1 MLLTCP
7 ILCLSHFNI
16 CTNYSAELTYHL
28 TQTYNALAEL
38 IEWADAV
45 MLMDIKTRLDV
56 SNAKYDKFM
65 YCWHCQGF

>member
-7 ILCLSHFNI
+7 ILPLSLNI
-16 CTNYSAELTYHL
+16 CMYYSAELTYHL

-45 MLMDIKTRLDV
+45 MLMDIKTQLDV

-65 YCWHCQGF
+65 YCWHFCWF